1 MDSVSCA
8 VLCSDEGIE
17 MTNDNQLTSESIL
30 RGLQVIMQIFVRYST
45 VNILLKFQCKVG
57 YLVFSIY

>member
-1 MDSVSCA
+1 MLYCA
-8 VLCSDEGIE
+8 LMEVE
-17 MTNDNQLTSESIL
+17 MANDNQLTSESIL

-45 VNILLKFQCKVG
+45 VNILLKFKCKVG